1 MQSKAITPEEA
12 IKIMRD
18 AGCPDEVLA
27 HVAAVR
33 ELAMRIAKKAQANG
47 HKVDANLVELGS
59 ILHDIGRSK
68 THGIDH
74 AVIGAEIGRNLC
86 FTDALVNVIERH
98 VGAGIPK
105 KDAVNIGLPPKDYTP
120 LTLEE
125 KIVAHADNL
134 IGGSGRDPVA
144 KTVAKLRKK
153 GLEDAARR
161 MEALHRELSAICGT
175 DLDLI

>member
-12 IKIMRD
+12 LKIMRD
-18 AGCPDEVLA
+18 AGCPKEVMA

-33 ELAMRIAKKAQANG
+33 ELAMRIAKKAQENG
-47 HKVDANLVELGS
+47 HKVDKNLVELGS

-74 AVIGAEIGRNLC
+74 AVEGAKVARRLGLPDEI
-86 FTDALVNVIERH
+86 VNIIERH

-105 KDAVNIGLPPKDYTP
+105 EDAVKIGLPPKDYIP

-125 KIVAHADNL
+125 KIVAHADNM
-134 IGGSGRDPVA
+134 IGGSKREPIA
-144 KTVAKLRKK
+144 KTVSKLRKK

-161 MEALHRELSAICGT
+161 MEALHRELNEICGM